1 MENRN
6 LSQFWIFQNK
16 ESAIKG
22 SAQLGLMP
30 KDIDASFNMTTTYR
44 RDSDATRHF
53 GDAER

>member
-16 ESAIKG
+16 ELAING

-30 KDIDASFNMTTTYR
+30 KDIDARFNMRTTYIIV
-44 RDSDATRHF
+44 SDATRHF
-53 GDAER
+53 GDTER